1 MSLFITDFSQ
11 ISTQWGGAA
20 RVQGRTRVQ
29 GSGVVVAKG
38 LSSVGLI
45 SVLVSLVLVG
55 TTAG

>member
-1 MSLFITDFSQ
+1 MSHFITDFSQ
-11 ISTQWGGAA
+11 ISTRRGGAA
-20 RVQGRTRVQ
+20 RVQDG
-29 GSGVVVAKG
+29 GVVVAKG